1 MTPKIHLNIIKNLI
15 KTQHQKII
23 NLLLIENHHPKITPT
38 PHYPP
43 KPHYKGQK
51 NNLFRFLIRLQDRFL
66 TPQGKK
72 KP

>member
-1 MTPKIHLNIIKNLI
+1 MTPKIHLNIIKALI

-51 NNLFRFLIRLQDRFL
+51 NNLFRLHYIFL
-66 TPQGKK
+66 TPQVKK